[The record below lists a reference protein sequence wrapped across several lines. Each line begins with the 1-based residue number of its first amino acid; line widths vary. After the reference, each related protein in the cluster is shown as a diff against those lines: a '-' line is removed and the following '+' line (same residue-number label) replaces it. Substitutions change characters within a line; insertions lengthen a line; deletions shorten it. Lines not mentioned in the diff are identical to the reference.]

1 MITSIIMR
9 QSKIRQKLFL
19 VVAAFLTA
27 FAAMTKK
34 HGSGGDSSGSGVNS
48 SGSTV
53 NKNDGK
59 NNKCCQLKNKY
70 LIFLFF

>member
-1 MITSIIMR
+1 
-9 QSKIRQKLFL
+9 
-19 VVAAFLTA
+19 
-27 FAAMTKK
+27 MTKK